1 MKARGSVETNSMR
14 QLEYDVEIELMHQ
27 ASTQARKEGRNMVN
41 VEAEKIEIEKVL
53 KRVEDAENR
62 KDIDAMFEEMTED
75 SILQK
80 CGAPQ
85 IQGLD
90 AWREDYEQFFK
101 SGFISTSITCLGR
114 EVSASGDM
122 AWEYGSFASEF
133 EGPGGRTQSEGKY
146 LGVLKK
152 VDGKWKSAAVCISDN
167 G

>member
-1 MKARGSVETNSMR
+1 
-14 QLEYDVEIELMHQ
+14 
-27 ASTQARKEGRNMVN
+27 MVN

-62 KDIDAMFEEMTED
+62 RDLDAMFEEMTED
-75 SILQK
+75 SILHK
-80 CGAPQ
+80 CRTPQ

-90 AWREDYEQFFK
+90 AWKEDYERFFK

-122 AWEYGSFASEF
+122 AWEYGSFVSEF
-133 EGPGGRTQSEGKY
+133 EGPGGRTRSEGKY
-146 LGVLKK
+146 LGIMRK
-152 VDGKWKSAAVCISDN
+152 VDGRWKSAAVSISGN

>member
-1 MKARGSVETNSMR
+1 
-14 QLEYDVEIELMHQ
+14 
-27 ASTQARKEGRNMVN
+27 MVN
-41 VEAEKIEIEKVL
+41 FEAEKIEIERVL
-53 KRVEDAENR
+53 KRIEAAENC
-62 KDIDAMFEEMTED
+62 KEVDAMFKDMTED

-85 IQGLD
+85 IRGLE

-122 AWEYGSFASEF
+122 AWEYGSFVSEF
-133 EGPGGRTQSEGKY
+133 EGPDGRTKSEGKY
-146 LGVLKK
+146 LGVWKK
-152 VDGKWKSAAVCISDN
+152 VDGKWKSAAVSISGN